1 MALSG
6 IQIYKL
12 LPQTNCKE
20 CGFPTCLAFAMK
32 LAAKQVELSLCP
44 TVSEEAKAQLSEA
57 AAPPVRPITL
67 KSNGYEVLSGN
78 EVALFRHEKR
88 FFSPTGLFLRVYDD
102 EPVEEI
108 RRKVTAVAQY
118 TVDYVG
124 IDLKWDGI
132 AVQARGGDFVAAV
145 TAVRAITHL
154 PLILIAS
161 PEESGNPQITQIT
174 QIEGEKSA
182 ESVKSVDQKLLFA
195 FATADN
201 WQAMVDVAKAHQAA
215 LAVQAETIDEMVALT
230 EKVKTAGVDDIIICP
245 AQRGLHG
252 TLTANSTA
260 RRMALK
266 QTFRSLGYP
275 ILNIPGD
282 APTPEM
288 ETVWAAQAIGK
299 YGSFVILDHFAPE
312 TAYPLLVLRQNI
324 YTDPQKP
331 IQVQPG
337 LYEINNPGPD
347 DPVLVTTN
355 FSITYFSVK
364 NEVESA
370 GLPAWLLVTESEG
383 MSVLTAWAAGK
394 FDAERIAKDVKRFNV
409 ADKVSRKRLVLP
421 GHTAVLSGEVEGE
434 LPDWEVRVGPR
445 EAVDVPK
452 FMKQVL
458 V

>member
-108 RRKVTAVAQY
+108 KRKVTAVAGY
-118 TVDYVG
+118 IVDYVG

-132 AVQARGGDFVAAV
+132 AVQERGGDFVGAV

-154 PLILIAS
+154 PLILI
-161 PEESGNPQITQIT
+161 
-174 QIEGEKSA
+174 GEPDALKPA
-182 ESVKSVDQKLLFA
+182 LAQLDDGKLLLA

-215 LAVQAETIDEMVALT
+215 LAVQAETIDEMVELT
-230 EKVKTAGVDDIIICP
+230 EKVKAAGVDDIVICP

-266 QTFRSLGYP
+266 QTFRALGYP

-299 YGSFVILDHFAPE
+299 YGSFVILDHVAPE

-434 LPDWEVRVGPR
+434 LPDWEVKVGPR

-452 FMKQVL
+452 FMKQAL
-458 V
+458 A

>member
-6 IQIYKL
+6 IQIYKM

-67 KSNGYEVLSGN
+67 KSNGYELLSGN
-78 EVALFRHEKR
+78 EVVMFRHEKK
-88 FFSPTGLFLRVYDD
+88 FFSPTGLFRRVYDD
-102 EPVEEI
+102 EPVEGL
-108 RRKVTAVAQY
+108 RQKVQAVADY
-118 TVDYVG
+118 KVDYVG
-124 IDLKWDGI
+124 IDLAWDGI
-132 AVQARGGDFVAAV
+132 AVQANGGDFVAAV
-145 TAVRAITHL
+145 TAVRDITHL
-154 PLILIAS
+154 PLILIA
-161 PEESGNPQITQIT
+161 PPDTLQGVLPNLDD
-174 QIEGEKSA
+174 G
-182 ESVKSVDQKLLFA
+182 KLMLA
-195 FATADN
+195 FADANN
-201 WQAMVDVAKAHQAA
+201 WQAMAELAKIHQAA
-215 LAVQAETIDEMVALT
+215 LAVQAGTLDEMVALT
-230 EKVKTAGVDDIIICP
+230 EKIKAAGVDDIVITP

-252 TLTANSTA
+252 TLTANSTT

-266 QTFRSLGYP
+266 QTFRALGYP
-275 ILNIPGD
+275 ILNVAGD
-282 APTPEM
+282 AATPEM
-288 ETVWAAQAIGK
+288 ETMLAAQAIGK
-299 YGSFVILDHFAPE
+299 YGGFVILDHFAPE

-355 FSITYFSVK
+355 FSITYFSVA

-394 FDAERIAKDVKRFNV
+394 FDAERIAKDVKRFEV
-409 ADKVSRKRLVLP
+409 GSKVSRKRLVLP
-421 GHTAVLSGEVEGE
+421 GHTAVLSGEVEEE
-434 LPDWEVRVGPR
+434 LPGWEVKVGPR

-452 FMKQVL
+452 FMRQVL

>member
-6 IQIYKL
+6 IQIYKM

-67 KSNGYEVLSGN
+67 KSNGYELLSGN
-78 EVALFRHEKR
+78 EVVLFRHEKK
-88 FFSPTGLFLRVYDD
+88 FFSPTGLFLRVYDNQ
-102 EPVEEI
+102 PVEAL
-108 RRKVTAVAQY
+108 RQAVQAVADY

-124 IDLKWDGI
+124 IDLSWDGI
-132 AVQARGGDFVAAV
+132 AVQAYGGDFVGAV

-154 PLILIAS
+154 PLILIA
-161 PEESGNPQITQIT
+161 PPDALKAALPNLDDG
-174 QIEGEKSA
+174 
-182 ESVKSVDQKLLFA
+182 KLMLA
-195 FATADN
+195 FADADN
-201 WQAMVDVAKAHQAA
+201 WQAMAELAKTHQAA
-215 LAVQAETIDEMVALT
+215 LAAQAGTLDEMVALT
-230 EKVKTAGVDDIIICP
+230 EKIKAAGVDDIVITP

-252 TLTANSTA
+252 TLTANSTT

-275 ILNIPGD
+275 ILNVAGD
-282 APTPEM
+282 AATPEM
-288 ETVWAAQAIGK
+288 ETMLAAQAIGK
-299 YGSFVILDHFAPE
+299 YGGFVILDRFAPE

-355 FSITYFSVK
+355 FSITYFSVA
-364 NEVESA
+364 NEVEST

-394 FDAERIAKDVKRFNV
+394 FDAERIAKDVKRFEV
-409 ADKVSRKRLVLP
+409 AGKVNHKRVVLP
-421 GHTAVLSGEVEGE
+421 GHTAVLSGELEEE
-434 LPDWEVRVGPR
+434 LPGWEVKVGPR
-445 EAVDVPK
+445 EAVDLPK

-458 V
+458 A

>member
-44 TVSEEAKAQLSEA
+44 TVSEESKAQLSEA

-67 KSNGYEVLSGN
+67 KSNGFEVMSGN
-78 EVALFRHEKR
+78 EVVLFRHEKR
-88 FFSPTGLFLRVYDD
+88 FFSPAGLFLRVYDN
-102 EPVEEI
+102 EAAETI
-108 RRKVTAVAQY
+108 QKKVTAVADY
-118 TVDYVG
+118 NVDYVG
-124 IDLKWDGI
+124 LTLHWDGI
-132 AVQARGGDFVAAV
+132 AVQANGGDFAAAV
-145 TAVRAITHL
+145 TAVRDATQL
-154 PLILIAS
+154 PLILIG
-161 PEESGNPQITQIT
+161 P
-174 QIEGEKSA
+174 A
-182 ESVKSVDQKLLFA
+182 ETLKPVLPNLADAKMLLA
-195 FATADN
+195 YATHDN
-201 WQAMVDVAKAHQAA
+201 WQAMAELAKTAETA
-215 LAVQAETIDEMVALT
+215 LAIQAETLDEMVDLAQ
-230 EKVKTAGVDDIIICP
+230 KIKAAGVDDIVLCP

-266 QTFRSLGYP
+266 QTFRDLGYP
-275 ILNIPGD
+275 ILNVAGD

-288 ETVWAAQAIGK
+288 EMMLAAQAIGK
-299 YGSFVILDHFAPE
+299 YGSFIILDHFAPE

-337 LYEINNPGPD
+337 LYEINNPSAD

-355 FSITYFSVK
+355 FSITYFSVA

-394 FDAERIAKDVKRFNV
+394 FDAERIAKDVKRFDV
-409 ADKVSRKRLVLP
+409 PEKVNRKLLVLP
-421 GHTAVLSGEVEGE
+421 GHTAVLSGEVEEE
-434 LPDWEVRVGPR
+434 LPGWEIKVGPR
-445 EAVDVPK
+445 EAVDLPK